1 MEADPVTFDDAS
13 PSFVRR
19 KRLSERVANVLQF
32 GRPPS
37 RGASSINRLAPN
49 ASTAPPRTPPRA
61 IRKTPQGGTTTRRSA
76 STAVV
81 LLAPPID
88 KLIIGTH
95 DVATQHGEA
104 QPLKHQKRALPRN
117 DTHIHSV
124 HVPRGLRDFIAAPA
138 SLPVTSDQA
147 IRNNCFP
154 SPSSSF
160 VSTALTAEVLGR
172 SASQHSRG
180 KQMSQ
185 PHQPQQEGSPGILS
199 SQMTPLSLRNLSCGD
214 SSCTG
219 ELAVLERTSRGGER
233 GEINLTQY
241 ATKYVVPCVMEEKEE
256 EEEEEEKE
264 MPGPS
269 FQEEYEEKRHV
280 SHQKAM
286 ETKCDDSRIHSIPST
301 SFLDGATPPTD
312 METDALQTR
321 RSVFRPT
328 SFLSPPYEK
337 IDVTTLLVVAKGGLS
352 VSSSENYHHNK
363 KSHAGEMG
371 MKLIP
376 GPLLVR
382 VFVPQTMLEETT
394 VLDLKMEVERHVDI
408 AAAQQ
413 TLRADGVVL
422 LDELPLSFLDPSTIL
437 FMDVELPSEDRRE
450 EHSRWRNRHAVPQT
464 DSPPALQQC
473 EASSLPSPPVCDAL
487 LEQMEKFM
495 RAPVKQPHV
504 AAEKSAISSSA
515 TSPADALRPT
525 ILKVTVSPTTHSTK
539 MKAPHVT
546 PAIVNTNSSHQAVS
560 LENLQGSN
568 CMETANDTDNADDDD
583 DGMTHERKKQNTA
596 DVTAIFPPQGTADPS
611 GSVLFGVGSAMH
623 RDTADADSILSK
635 RPSVNSHGL
644 LEDAMT
650 RAQQQVEL
658 LSWLCS
664 RSVHSGKRSGGNSLS
679 GNVRRE

>member
-1 MEADPVTFDDAS
+1 MEADPVTFDDA
-13 PSFVRR
+13 PHSFVRR

-49 ASTAPPRTPPRA
+49 ASTAPPCTPPRA
-61 IRKTPQGGTTTRRSA
+61 IRKTPQGTTTRRSA
-76 STAVV
+76 STAFV

-104 QPLKHQKRALPRN
+104 QPLKHQKQALLRN

-124 HVPRGLRDFIAAPA
+124 HVPRGLKDFIAASA

-147 IRNNCFP
+147 THNNCFP

-160 VSTALTAEVLGR
+160 VSTALTAEAFCR

-185 PHQPQQEGSPGILS
+185 PHQPQQDGSPGILS
-199 SQMTPLSLRNLSCGD
+199 SRMTPLSLRKLSCGD

-219 ELAVLERTSRGGER
+219 ELAVLERRSGGGER
-233 GEINLTQY
+233 GEINLTQN
-241 ATKYVVPCVMEEKEE
+241 ATKYVVPCVMEEEE
-256 EEEEEEKE
+256 EEKKE
-264 MPGPS
+264 MPGPP
-269 FQEEYEEKRHV
+269 FQQEEYEEKRHV
-280 SHQKAM
+280 SHQQVM
-286 ETKCDDSRIHSIPST
+286 ETKCDDSRICSIPST

-312 METDALQTR
+312 VETDALQTR

-337 IDVTTLLVVAKGGLS
+337 SDVTTLLIVAKGGLS

-371 MKLIP
+371 MKLTL

-382 VFVPQTMLEETT
+382 VFVPQTVLEETT
-394 VLDLKMEVERHVDI
+394 VLDLKIEVERHVDI

-450 EHSRWRNRHAVPQT
+450 EDSRWRNRHAVPQT

-473 EASSLPSPPVCDAL
+473 EASSLSSPPVCDAL

-504 AAEKSAISSSA
+504 AAEKSAIFSFA
-515 TSPADALRPT
+515 TSPADALRPK
-525 ILKVTVSPTTHSTK
+525 ILKFTVSPTKHSTT

-546 PAIVNTNSSHQAVS
+546 PIIVNANSSHQAVS
-560 LENLQGSN
+560 LENLQGAN
-568 CMETANDTDNADDDD
+568 CMETANNTDNADDDD
-583 DGMTHERKKQNTA
+583 DGMKHERKKQYTA
-596 DVTAIFPPQGTADPS
+596 DVTAIFPPQGMADPS
-611 GSVLFGVGSAMH
+611 SSVLFGVGSAMH
-623 RDTADADSILSK
+623 RDTAGADSILSK
-635 RPSVNSHGL
+635 RPSVNSHEL
-644 LEDAMT
+644 LEDAMA

-664 RSVHSGKRSGGNSLS
+664 RSGHSGKRSGGNSLS